1 MYNRPQKLGAE
12 FVGTFALIF
21 FGAGSICADQFL
33 HSSGQGGVGL
43 LGIAL
48 AHGLAIGIMV
58 TSLGHISGGH
68 FNPAV
73 TIGFWVTRKLSTMD
87 TLAFWV
93 AQLAGAAAAA
103 YLLRLLPFDVW
114 SAVQLGTPALASG
127 ISRASG
133 MIFEGIMTFFLVF
146 VVFATAVDPRGAFNK
161 VAGFAIG
168 LTITAAAIERVLD
181 GIWLVAAFWIA
192 ASLMSMPRAL
202 VDFER
207 ALAVGVLVLS
217 ILFLYILFRKK
228 HAHSVL
234 SGWNW
239 GRKFLHVLDQIHQD
253 HAIDAAQMPFRH
265 GAVKSRLRERPPDVE
280 N

>member
-1 MYNRPQKLGAE
+1 MHNRPQKLVAE
-12 FVGTFALIF
+12 FVGTFMLIF
-21 FGAGSICADQFL
+21 CGAGSICADQFL
-33 HSSGQGGVGL
+33 HSSGQGGLGL

-114 SAVQLGTPALASG
+114 SAVQLGTPALANGVSVPSG
-127 ISRASG
+127 I
-133 MIFEGIMTFFLVF
+133 IFEGVMTFFLVF
-146 VVFATAVDPRGAFNK
+146 VVFATAVDPHGAFDK

-168 LTITAAAIERVLD
+168 LTITAGALFGGPFTGAALNPARAFGPALAANHWSHQAVYWIGPLA
-181 GIWLVAAFWIA
+181 GGVAAGWLYDTF
-192 ASLMSMPRAL
+192 
-202 VDFER
+202 
-207 ALAVGVLVLS
+207 
-217 ILFLYILFRKK
+217 FLKK
-228 HAHSVL
+228 
-234 SGWNW
+234 
-239 GRKFLHVLDQIHQD
+239 
-253 HAIDAAQMPFRH
+253 
-265 GAVKSRLRERPPDVE
+265 E
-280 N
+280 